1 MAEGGGM
8 QPIWAIGL
16 MTGTVLDG
24 NIDVAM
30 LRTDG
35 EQITDFGAW
44 RLSPY
49 PPGLLDLLER
59 AIAEAR
65 AWNFEGPEPAIF
77 AEASEAVTRAQAAA
91 VRDLAESAGPG
102 LARIGIV
109 GFHGQTMLH
118 RAPEPGR
125 IGATRQLGDGALMAN
140 LLGVPVAWDFRT
152 QDVAA
157 GGQGAPLSAI
167 YHKALL
173 DMAKAGPDTAVLNL
187 GGVANVTARA
197 GDGVVAFDTG
207 PANAPINDF
216 VRAAGHGPM
225 DRDGALA
232 LSGQVDEGR
241 LARLL
246 SHPWLIRPFPKSL
259 DRFSFTAAMAEGMP
273 LADGAAT
280 LTAFT
285 AGAVGKAL
293 DLLPMRPERLV
304 VCGGGRR
311 NPAIMAAL
319 AARAGVQVLPAEA
332 MGWRGDAI
340 EAECFAFLAAR
351 VLRGLPISFPSTT
364 GVPRPMSG
372 GRISYPRPATER
384 AAPRFEGLE
393 TWPIADIV
401 EAVLEGQSAA
411 ISAVRAAAPG
421 LTRAIEAG
429 AERLRTGGRI
439 VVLGAG
445 TSGRIAVQDLVELR
459 PTFAWPADR
468 SIPLIAGGEEALIS
482 AREGAED
489 AGPEAIAALDAV
501 GVGPN
506 DLVIGV
512 AASGGTP
519 FTLVGLHHARAK
531 GALTVALYN
540 SPGAPMALAAD
551 HPILIDTG
559 AEVIAGSTRMKAG
572 TAQKAALNAL
582 STGIMVRLGYVHRGK
597 MVQMR
602 PTNVKLRHRAEEM
615 VADLAGISAARAAE
629 ALDLADGRITVAVV
643 MVARGLDRAT
653 AESLLARHDGVLA
666 AALGER
672 A

>member
-1 MAEGGGM
+1 M

-24 NIDVAM
+24 NIDVAL

-35 EQITDFGAW
+35 ERVTDFGAW

-49 PPGLLDLLER
+49 PSGLLELLEC
-59 AIAEAR
+59 ALAEAR
-65 AWNFEGPEPAIF
+65 VWNFDGPEPAIF
-77 AEASEAVTRAQAAA
+77 AEASNALTRAQAEA
-91 VRDLAESAGPG
+91 VRELAETAGPG
-102 LARIGIV
+102 LDRVGIV
-109 GFHGQTMLH
+109 GFHGQTVLH

-125 IGATRQLGDGALMAN
+125 LGATRQLGDGALMAN
-140 LLGVPVAWDFRT
+140 LLGVPVAWDFRSA
-152 QDVAA
+152 DVAA

-173 DMAKAGPDTAVLNL
+173 DRAGAGPETAVLNL

-197 GDGVVAFDTG
+197 GEGVVAFDTG

-232 LSGQVDEGR
+232 LSGQVDEVR

-246 SHPWLIRPFPKSL
+246 DHPWLRQPYPKSL
-259 DRFSFTAAMAEGMP
+259 DRFSFTAAMADGMP

-285 AGAVGKAL
+285 AGAVGRAL
-293 DLLPMRPERLV
+293 DLLPQRPNRLI

-319 AARAGVQVLPAEA
+319 AQRAGVQAVPAES

-351 VLRGLPISFPSTT
+351 VLRGLPISFPATT
-364 GVPRPMSG
+364 GAPRPMTG
-372 GRISYPRPATER
+372 GRLSFPRPATE
-384 AAPRFEGLE
+384 AATPRFAGLE
-393 TWPIADIV
+393 TWPTEDLV
-401 EAVLEGQSAA
+401 GAVLDGQAEA
-411 ISAVRAAAPG
+411 IAAVRAAAKP
-421 LTRAIEAG
+421 LTRAIEAA
-429 AERLRTGGRI
+429 AERLKTGGRL

-468 SIPLIAGGEEALIS
+468 SIPLIAGGEGALIS

-489 AGPEAIAALDAV
+489 AAPEAIAALEAA
-501 GVGPN
+501 GVTPA
-506 DLVIGV
+506 DVVIGV

-519 FTLVGLHHARAK
+519 FTVAGLNHARAK
-531 GALTVALYN
+531 GALTISLYN
-540 SPGAPMALAAD
+540 SPGAAMALAAD
-551 HPILIDTG
+551 HAILLDTG
-559 AEVIAGSTRMKAG
+559 PEVIAGSTRMKAG

-597 MVQMR
+597 MVEMH
-602 PTNVKLRHRAEEM
+602 PTNAKLRLRAQAM
-615 VADLAGISAARAAE
+615 VADLAGVSPEVAAE
-629 ALDLADGRITVAVV
+629 ALETAGGRITLAVV
-643 MVARGLDRAT
+643 MLARALDRAR
-653 AESLLARHDGVLA
+653 AEALLAQHSGNLTATLA
-666 AALGER
+666 AP
-672 A
+672 